1 MAKRMKEK
9 AAFLAANKDR
19 RPRAVAKYVRI
30 SSSKVNQ
37 VLGLIRGKDYND
49 AMAIL
54 YGTPKG
60 SSEVIMKVLASAGA
74 NAENNLNMSKS
85 DLYVAEAYA
94 NQGVT
99 MKRWWPRSHGSA
111 DTILKRTCHITI
123 ILDERKKEQV
133 TSKKVEVATTKVDE
147 PKVDQKAKTKV
158 EAKAAEKT
166 KAEPKKA
173 TAKTKSAT
181 AKTTKTVKPVAEKKT
196 TTKTTA
202 TKKVATKSIKGGEK

>member
-9 AAFLAANKDR
+9 TARIAANKDR

-30 SSSKVNQ
+30 SSSKVGQ
-37 VLGLIRGKDYND
+37 VLGLIRGKSYNE
-49 AMAIL
+49 AMTIL

-60 SSEVIMKVLASAGA
+60 ASEVIMKVLASAGA

-99 MKRWWPRSHGSA
+99 LKRWWPRSRGSA

-123 ILDERKKEQV
+123 ILDEQKNAQPVAKKA
-133 TSKKVEVATTKVDE
+133 SVAKPVADE
-147 PKVDQKAKTKV
+147 PKAEQKA
-158 EAKAAEKT
+158 EA
-166 KAEPKKA
+166 KAEPKK
-173 TAKTKSAT
+173 TAPKAKSA
-181 AKTTKTVKPVAEKKT
+181 
-196 TTKTTA
+196 TKTTA
-202 TKKVATKSIKGGEK
+202 TKKVATKSTKGGEK